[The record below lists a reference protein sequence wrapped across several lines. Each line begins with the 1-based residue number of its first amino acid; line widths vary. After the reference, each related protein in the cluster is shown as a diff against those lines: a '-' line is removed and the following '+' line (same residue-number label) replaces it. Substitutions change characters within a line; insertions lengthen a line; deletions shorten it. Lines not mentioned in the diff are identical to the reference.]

1 MTYRGQRRGQFKFI
15 YSHFYF
21 NEMFLATADMKHKK
35 KTDAKLYLAREKC
48 VHYHKKIIEKDN
60 KTQGALR

>member
-1 MTYRGQRRGQFKFI
+1 
-15 YSHFYF
+15 
-21 NEMFLATADMKHKK
+21 MFLATADMKHKK

-60 KTQGALR
+60 KTQGALC